1 MSSEIKLGNTLI
13 RADLNVPIENKIILD
28 NFRIIKAIEHL
39 EEIRKKSRTVTF
51 LSHLGRPHGVE
62 SEFSLEPLAREM
74 SKILNEEVIFINSVY
89 GSEVGNKIN
98 NQPGKIFL
106 LENLRFHKE
115 ELENSESFAKR
126 VTQNF
131 DTFILDAFGA
141 AHRRHSSIVSFGK
154 FIESYQG
161 KLMTNEVKNL
171 QLLVK
176 SPQKPFTVMLGG
188 AKVSDKLELIN
199 KLLPIVDNLLI
210 GGGMCFTF
218 LKALGNNIGSSLCED
233 DYLNTAKELLESEN
247 GHKIHLP
254 SDFGVTKSID
264 SGLRKDKYITEFSND
279 DIGIDISDKSIN
291 SFKTILKNS
300 NTVFWN
306 GPMGIF
312 EKDNFKMGTQSVTEI
327 VSNLNAYTVVGGG
340 DSVSAI
346 RKFSDPSKFNHIST
360 GGGASL
366 KYLQGNELPGVNI
379 YKPLIL

>member
-28 NFRIIKAIEHL
+28 NFRIIKAVEHL

-161 KLMTNEVKNL
+161 KLMTNEVENL

>member
-1 MSSEIKLGNTLI
+1 LSSEIKLGNTLI

-28 NFRIIKAIEHL
+28 NFRIIKAVEHL

-161 KLMTNEVKNL
+161 KLMTNEVENL

>member
-28 NFRIIKAIEHL
+28 NFRIIKAVEHL
-39 EEIRKKSRTVTF
+39 DEIRKKSRTVTF

-161 KLMTNEVKNL
+161 KLMTNEVENL

>member
-28 NFRIIKAIEHL
+28 NFRIIKAVEHL

-161 KLMTNEVKNL
+161 KLMTNEVEHL

>member
-28 NFRIIKAIEHL
+28 NFRIIKAVEHL

-161 KLMTNEVKNL
+161 KLMTNEVENL

-199 KLLPIVDNLLI
+199 KLLPIVDNLLV

>member
-28 NFRIIKAIEHL
+28 NFRIIKAVEHL

-161 KLMTNEVKNL
+161 KLMTNEVENL

-346 RKFSDPSKFNHIST
+346 RKFSDNLTENS
-360 GGGASL
+360 AVL
-366 KYLQGNELPGVNI
+366 KYTK
-379 YKPLIL
+379 YF

>member
-28 NFRIIKAIEHL
+28 NFRIIKAVEHL

-161 KLMTNEVKNL
+161 KLMTNEVENL

-199 KLLPIVDNLLI
+199 KLLPIVDNLII

>member
-1 MSSEIKLGNTLI
+1 LSSEIKLGNTLI

-161 KLMTNEVKNL
+161 KLMTNEVENL

>member
-28 NFRIIKAIEHL
+28 NFRIIKAVEHL

>member
-161 KLMTNEVKNL
+161 KLMTNEVENL

>member
-28 NFRIIKAIEHL
+28 NFRIIKAVEHL

-51 LSHLGRPHGVE
+51 LSHLGRPLGVE
-62 SEFSLEPLAREM
+62 SKFSLEPIAREM

-89 GSEVGNKIN
+89 GSEVRNKIN

-161 KLMTNEVKNL
+161 KLMTNEVDNL

-199 KLLPIVDNLLI
+199 KLLPIVDHLLI

-218 LKALGNNIGSSLCED
+218 LKALGNNIGSSLCEND
-233 DYLNTAKELLESEN
+233 FLNTAKELLESEN

-291 SFKTILKNS
+291 TFKTILKNS

-346 RKFSDPSKFNHIST
+346 RKFSNPSKFNHIST

>member
-161 KLMTNEVKNL
+161 KLMTNEVENL

-279 DIGIDISDKSIN
+279 DIGIDISNKSIN

>member
-28 NFRIIKAIEHL
+28 NFRIIKAVEHL

-74 SKILNEEVIFINSVY
+74 SKILNEEVVFINSVY

-161 KLMTNEVKNL
+161 KLMTNEVENL